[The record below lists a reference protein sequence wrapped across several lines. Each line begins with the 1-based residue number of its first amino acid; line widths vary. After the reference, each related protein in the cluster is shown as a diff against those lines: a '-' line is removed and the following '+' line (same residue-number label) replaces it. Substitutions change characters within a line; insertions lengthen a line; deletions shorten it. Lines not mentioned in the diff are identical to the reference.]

1 MSDCLIV
8 GAGLIG
14 MLCARELHR
23 AGLDVTLVERG
34 EPARESTW
42 AGGGI
47 LSPLYP
53 WRYPDPVNELAR
65 WSQAVYPDLCQ
76 ALFEDSG
83 IDPEYQRNG
92 LLVLD
97 DDETEEA
104 RAWAQRFDAR
114 LEVIDADEARRLEP
128 RLGHAGR
135 RALWLPDIGQVR
147 NPRIGRALRVALERA
162 GVRFRSGCEVQG
174 IRVRDGRVRGVDTAD
189 GLLAAGTVLV
199 AGGAWSGELLAA
211 TGLRLPVRP
220 VRGQMILFRATPG
233 LVQRIDLYRGRYV
246 IPRRDGRVLTGST
259 LEHAGFDKRTTGE
272 ALEDLRA
279 AALELIPAMAD
290 APVEHH
296 WAGLRPGSPDGVPFI
311 GPHSRVAGLWVNA
324 GHYRNGVVLGLASAR
339 LLADRLLG
347 RPGELDRLAQATEPK
362 EENEGESGP
371 WT

>member
-14 MLCARELHR
+14 MLCARELHQ

-53 WRYPDPVNELAR
+53 WRYPDAVNRLAR
-65 WSQAVYPDLCQ
+65 WSQAVYPVLCDDLH
-76 ALFEDSG
+76 AASD

-97 DDETEEA
+97 DDETDAA
-104 RAWAQRFDAR
+104 RPWAQRFDAR
-114 LEVIDADEARRLEP
+114 LEVIDADRARQLEP

-135 RALWLPDIGQVR
+135 QALWLPGVGQVR
-147 NPRIGRALRVALERA
+147 NPRIGQALRVALQRA
-162 GVRFRSGCEVQG
+162 GVRFRSGCEVLR
-174 IRVRDGRVRGVDTAD
+174 IRVRDGRVDGVDTTD
-189 GLLAAGTVLV
+189 GPLPATTVLV
-199 AGGAWSGELLAA
+199 AGGAWSGQLLAD
-211 TGLRLPVRP
+211 TGLRLPVEP
-220 VRGQMILFRATPG
+220 VRGQMILFRAAPG
-233 LVQRIDLYRGRYV
+233 LVQRIDLYRGRYL

-259 LEHAGFDKRTTGE
+259 LEHAGFDKRTTDE
-272 ALEDLRA
+272 ALDDLRA
-279 AALELIPAMAD
+279 AALELVPALAD

-311 GPHSRVAGLWVNA
+311 GPHPRVAGLWVNA
-324 GHYRNGVVLGLASAR
+324 GHYRNGVVLGPASAR

-347 RPGELDRLAQATEPK
+347 RPGELDDLAQLTEPK
-362 EENEGESGP
+362 EESLEETGP